1 MEIPLFLALVSLTA
15 CAGIGLVSG
24 FLGIGGGILF
34 VPLFTWFGCRA
45 GLDDVTAIKQAM
57 ATSLL
62 LASLTALSGWLV
74 HRRSGTDRDAAAVP
88 LAAGVAAG
96 AFAGA
101 RLSAAHLG
109 ESLYPLFGAA
119 LVVAAVV
126 MFLRRERGRDDP
138 LPAGAVAAA
147 MGLPIGFVSAVVG
160 LGGAVFTGLVF
171 SGILGHPV
179 RRVAAATSL
188 AQVFGGTLGW
198 IGFAVGGAGAAT
210 RAPLS
215 LGYVSVPAA
224 LLALA
229 LTWPAAR
236 LGARLTHRAAPL
248 WARTVYALVLVG
260 LGIRF
265 LVR

>member
-1 MEIPLFLALVSLTA
+1 MEIPLDLAIVALAA
-15 CAGIGLVSG
+15 CAAIGFVSG

-45 GLDDVTAIKQAM
+45 GLGDLTAFKQAM
-57 ATSLL
+57 GTSLL

-74 HRRSGTDRDAAAVP
+74 HRRAGVGRDRAAAP

-101 RLSAAHLG
+101 SFSSRLLG

-119 LVVAAVV
+119 LLLAAAV

-138 LPAGAVAAA
+138 LPVGAKAALI
-147 MGLPIGFVSAVVG
+147 GLPIGFVSAAVG

-198 IGFAVGGAGAAT
+198 IGFAAGGIGVVG

-236 LGARLTHRAAPL
+236 FGARLTHRTAPL
-248 WARTVYALVLVG
+248 WARAVYALVLVG
-260 LGIRF
+260 LGARF
-265 LVR
+265 LFR